1 MFDQTFIADPYPHYH
16 AWLAQGR
23 IFWSA
28 DFFNGAWVVTHH
40 DDIKSLLRD
49 NTTHLTTEK
58 SGGLVAQ
65 FPPQYH
71 AELRDLDVYLG
82 RWLAFIDPPRHTRIR
97 QLLQP
102 AFRHEVV
109 ESFRPRVQPIVAEL
123 LAPHLPAGR
132 MDLVADFAYQLPV
145 RVVSMMLGV
154 PPADHPRF
162 MQRMDELAL
171 FLGNANPTVAVARQA
186 RRALADLT
194 AYFAA
199 LAAER
204 RRAPHDD
211 LLTILLQAEETG
223 DVLTED
229 ELLAQCV
236 FCLFAGHET
245 TSNLIGNAMLN
256 LLRHPAQLARLR
268 AERGLIRPMIEEA
281 LRCEGPMQYTFRM
294 ARRDFDLLGAF
305 IRQGQMLVLVFGAGN
320 RDPAVW
326 SEPDAFDITRQK
338 NPHLTFGYGLHHCIG
353 AGVARLEAEVAF
365 DALLN
370 HLTNIR
376 LLDDAPQWHSVF
388 RFRGL
393 RRLPIAFEPVI

>member
-1 MFDQTFIADPYPHYH
+1 MFDQAFIADPYPHYH
-16 AWLAQGR
+16 AWLNQGR

-58 SGGLVAQ
+58 SGALVAQ
-65 FPPQYH
+65 FPAEYR
-71 AELRDLDVYLG
+71 AELRNLDIYLG

-102 AFRHEVV
+102 AFKHEVV
-109 ESFRPRVQPIVAEL
+109 ENFRPRVQQIVDEL
-123 LAPHLPAGR
+123 LAPWLPQGR
-132 MDLVADFAYQLPV
+132 VDLVTDFAYQLPV

-154 PPADHPRF
+154 PATDHPRF
-162 MQRMDELAL
+162 MHRMDELAL
-171 FLGNANPTVAVARQA
+171 FLGNANPSVTTARQA
-186 RRALADLT
+186 SVALTELT

-204 RRAPHDD
+204 RHAPQDD
-211 LLTILLQAEETG
+211 LLTILVQAEEAG

-236 FCLFAGHET
+236 FFLFAGHET

-256 LLRHPAQLARLR
+256 LLRHPAQMARLR
-268 AERGLIRPMIEEA
+268 ADRGLIRPMIEEA
-281 LRCEGPMQYTFRM
+281 LRFEGPMQYTFRM
-294 ARRDFDLLGAF
+294 ARRDFDLLGAP

-320 RDPAVW
+320 RDADVW

-353 AGVARLEAEVAF
+353 AGVARLEAEVTF
-365 DALLN
+365 DTLLN
-370 HLTNIR
+370 RLMNIR
-376 LLDDAPQWHSVF
+376 LLAETPEWHGVF

-393 RRLPIAFEPVI
+393 RRLRIAFDPAA